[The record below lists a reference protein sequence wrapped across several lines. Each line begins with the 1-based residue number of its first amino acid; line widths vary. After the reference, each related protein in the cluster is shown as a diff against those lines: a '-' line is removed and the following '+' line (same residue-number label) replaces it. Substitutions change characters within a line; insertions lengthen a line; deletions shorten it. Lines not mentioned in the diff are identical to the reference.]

1 MPQNKVNSP
10 VFVYKDSHQSLKHQ
24 YASLIRLNMVII
36 CIQYIQQ
43 DLVFNNNIQFLLS
56 LNDKAI
62 RNIMNKYKI
71 TIICL
76 FLSHLHLKMS
86 ISIITDGKGPRT
98 VSYSICPNFDSLWL
112 A

>member
-1 MPQNKVNSP
+1 
-10 VFVYKDSHQSLKHQ
+10 
-24 YASLIRLNMVII
+24 MVII

-76 FLSHLHLKMS
+76 FFITPSLKNAN
-86 ISIITDGKGPRT
+86 IN
-98 VSYSICPNFDSLWL
+98 YSRRQICAILIHFQDK
-112 A
+112 